1 VHLKRHIA
9 QHLVRAAAEL
19 HTLESNHDGDS
30 TAHGTAFAKC
40 YLEVPFMDQ
49 KKNQG
54 QQSDRSQGQGHQ
66 RQDQERSHGQG
77 HQTHDEERHDMPS
90 SGTANREKGR
100 GGQDERNL
108 GGGISNRDMDMDR
121 ELEEQDELPDRQS
134 ER

>member
-1 VHLKRHIA
+1 
-9 QHLVRAAAEL
+9 
-19 HTLESNHDGDS
+19 
-30 TAHGTAFAKC
+30 
-40 YLEVPFMDQ
+40 MDE
-49 KKNQG
+49 KKHQG

-77 HQTHDEERHDMPS
+77 HQTHDKERHDLPS
-90 SGTANREKGR
+90 SDTGNREKGR
-100 GGQDERNL
+100 GGQGERNL